1 MGGSAERSNA
11 ARSNA
16 ARSEAARERVL
27 QAAFRALAANGYGG
41 SSLAS
46 IAAAAGLTT
55 PGLLHHFPSKK
66 DLLVALLEER
76 DRQGSLGTHLADAH
90 GLEALDRLHTLA
102 VENARRPELV
112 RAFTV
117 LLGES
122 AGEEHPALEW
132 ARERYPKLRAD
143 LTAALA
149 RGADAGEIRADVDL
163 AAVAAQVIA
172 MMDGL
177 QVQWVL
183 NPGEVDMVGLLAGYF
198 DGLRK
203 LLRVPAGSGAPA
215 VV

>member
-1 MGGSAERSNA
+1 MGGSAE
-11 ARSNA
+11 RSNA

-27 QAAFRALAANGYGG
+27 HAALRAMAANGYQG

-46 IAAAAGLTT
+46 IATGAGLTT

-76 DRQGSLGTHLADAH
+76 DRRGCLETHLADAS
-90 GLEALDRLHTLA
+90 GLEALDRLHALA
-102 VENARRPELV
+102 VENARHPELV

-122 AGEEHPALEW
+122 AGEAHPALQW
-132 ARERYPKLRAD
+132 ARERYPKLRGD

-149 RGADAGEIRADVDL
+149 RGVEAGEIRPDADLGAL
-163 AAVAAQVIA
+163 ATQVIA

-183 NPGEVDMVGLLAGYF
+183 NPREVDMVALLAGYF
-198 DGLRK
+198 DGLRT
-203 LLRVPAGSGAPA
+203 LLRVPAEGSTRPA
-215 VV
+215 S